1 MMKKLFH
8 VFLSLLILYFILS
21 MITGYFSRGHELTYQ
36 LLRHDDE
43 ITIHEK
49 MVRRTK
55 HEIDHYYFDFQIGD
69 MKFSYQILDDFRQ
82 KKKIIDDIKYLSDRD
97 YQCFLP
103 IFKDKKILTD
113 AICKGSDGI
122 YYPYQSIEQPS
133 RKLKTWI
140 QSLEKIGYNGR
151 QYQDHRNI
159 HTTVDLLTFYSEN
172 KQDDFEFGITGYK
185 GIYIFDREMK
195 NILLFEHDVYQREL
209 SAFVGEYYVVAN
221 YNESYDFN
229 TFYMVRLRDGKK
241 QTITTNQLISHD
253 SYLAGVVGDEVY
265 IIDRGNKRQYVLSVS
280 KRTVKEIGN
289 EADGMRY
296 YEKGRW
302 TTVPSSRF
310 TLQETKF
317 DVFVEKKQGS
327 LILFMEGDG
336 AHSGYCYYYQKIGKQ
351 YRIYRANKQNKNI
364 KTYLFTTDHIERVQT
379 KKHYIFYQVG
389 NEIHYYHDK
398 TGNRTFIADSE
409 LEFNQDILYG
419 VYEK

>member
-21 MITGYFSRGHELTYQ
+21 MIMGYFSQGHEVTYQ
-36 LLRHDDE
+36 LLRRDDE

-55 HEIDHYYFDFQIGD
+55 QEIDHYYFDIEIGD
-69 MKFSYQILDDFRQ
+69 MKFSYQILDDFHQ
-82 KKKIIDDIKYLSDRD
+82 KKEIIDDIKYLSDHN

-103 IFKDKKILTD
+103 VFKGETILTD
-113 AICKGSDGI
+113 IICKGSDDI
-122 YYPYQSIEQPS
+122 YYPYQSIDQPS
-133 RKLKTWI
+133 KKLKTWV
-140 QSLEKIGYNGR
+140 QSLEKHGYDKR
-151 QYQDHRNI
+151 QYQDRRNV
-159 HTTVDLLTFYSEN
+159 HTTVDLLTFYSDNQQEN
-172 KQDDFEFGITGYK
+172 FEFGITSYK
-185 GIYIFDREMK
+185 GIYIFDQKMK
-195 NILLFEHDVYQREL
+195 NVELFDHDVYQREL

-229 TFYMVRLRDGKK
+229 TFYMVRLKDGKQ

-265 IIDRGNKRQYVLSVS
+265 IIDRGNKRQYVLSTS
-280 KRTVKEIGN
+280 KKTIKEIGN

-296 YEKGRW
+296 YEKGSW
-302 TTVPSSRF
+302 TTVPSTRF

-317 DVFVEKKQGS
+317 DVFMEKTQGS
-327 LILFMEGDG
+327 MTLFMEGEG
-336 AHSGYCYYYQKIGKQ
+336 AHSGYRYYYQKMGKE
-351 YRIYRANKQNKNI
+351 YRIYRANKQNEMV
-364 KTYLFTTDHIERVQT
+364 KTYLFTTDHIERIQT
-379 KKHYIFYQVG
+379 GKHYIFYQVG
-389 NEIHYYHDK
+389 NEIHYYHDQ

-409 LEFNQDILYG
+409 LEFNPDILYG